1 MFSSVLG
8 EIWYKWFYKQHGLLS
23 DDASRSC
30 FLLFSAKHWCRGYYI
45 YTVCERKR
53 SRKFSDFTNLYT
65 QNSLIGDKNWQVGSV
80 ITLELC
86 IAYPS
91 DLPIRYSMDKMIS
104 VPYQLLVICVIV
116 CAVLAKGNIIF
127 KSNRYIVYMFL
138 CINSEM
144 LYRYDVMYFVCHQRI
159 VFLHKNTIIG

>member
-1 MFSSVLG
+1 MMPIVPVSCCSLRNIDAVVLT
-8 EIWYKWFYKQHGLLS
+8 YKQYVSGNEAGSFQTLQTS
-23 DDASRSC
+23 
-30 FLLFSAKHWCRGYYI
+30 
-45 YTVCERKR
+45 
-53 SRKFSDFTNLYT
+53 T
-65 QNSLIGDKNWQVGSV
+65 QNALIGDKNWQFGSV

-86 IAYPS
+86 FAYPS

-104 VPYQLLVICVIV
+104 VPYQLLVICAILCAALANGNSIV
-116 CAVLAKGNIIF
+116 

-159 VFLHKNTIIG
+159 VFLHKNMIIG